1 MVSAKLCPHCADFNL
16 FGFLSVRFYLPR
28 TQSSFQVNS
37 FINDICYSQNERKMN
52 VDLSNR

>member
-16 FGFLSVRFYLPR
+16 FGSLSARFYLPR
-28 TQSSFQVNS
+28 TQSSSQVNS

>member
-37 FINDICYSQNERKMN
+37 FI
-52 VDLSNR
+52 